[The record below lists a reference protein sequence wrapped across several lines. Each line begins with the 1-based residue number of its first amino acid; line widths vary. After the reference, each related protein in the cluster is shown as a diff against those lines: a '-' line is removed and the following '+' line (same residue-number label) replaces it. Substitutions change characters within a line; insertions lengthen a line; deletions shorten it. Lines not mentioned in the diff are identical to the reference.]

1 MSGAF
6 PISNAK
12 FQVASIKTIQKT
24 LVSKSIN
31 GKKLSRQI
39 DGQKFGFTANIITA
53 KRSDVYGELMSF
65 IMKQRSG
72 KENFTIVPPDISSTR
87 GSETGTILVNG
98 VHTAGDTTIA
108 IDGHASDGA
117 GRFKSGD
124 MIKFASHDKV
134 YMIVADATSSSNAST
149 ITIEPPLRNALANN
163 EAVTYNNVPFTV
175 YLLNDMQEFG
185 QVGADKD
192 GNILYK
198 FELDVEEAL

>member
-6 PISNAK
+6 PISNSK

-24 LVSKSIN
+24 LISKSIN

-39 DGQKFGFTANIITA
+39 DGQKFGFTANIITG
-53 KRSDVYGELMSF
+53 KRSDIYGELMSF
-65 IMKQRSG
+65 IIKQRSG
-72 KENFTIVPPDISSTR
+72 KENFTIVPPEISSTR
-87 GSETGTILVNG
+87 GTETGTLLVNG
-98 VHTAGDTTIA
+98 VHTAGDTTID
-108 IDGHASDGA
+108 IDGHSSNASGVLKA
-117 GRFKSGD
+117 GD
-124 MIKFASHDKV
+124 VIKFASHDKV
-134 YMIVADATSSSNAST
+134 YMIVSDVTSSSNEST

-163 EAVTYNNVPFTV
+163 EAITYNNVPFTV